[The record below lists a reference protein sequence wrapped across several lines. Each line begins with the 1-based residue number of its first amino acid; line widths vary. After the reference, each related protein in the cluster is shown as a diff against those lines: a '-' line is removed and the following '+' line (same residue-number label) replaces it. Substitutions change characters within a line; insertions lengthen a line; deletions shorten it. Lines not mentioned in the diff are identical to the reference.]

1 MPKDCYYSVTKS
13 CLTLRFHEQ
22 QLPGF
27 PVLHRLLEFTQTHP
41 LSHWCHPTL
50 SSFVVLFSFCLQSF
64 SVSGSFPV
72 SQLFPSGGQHIASS
86 ASVSIL
92 PMNIQGWFF
101 KIDCFYLLAVERTL
115 KSLLSPTIRK
125 HQFFGVQPSLWS
137 NSHIRTWLLEKP

>member
-27 PVLHRLLEFTQTHP
+27 PVLHHLLEFAQTHP
-41 LSHWCHPTL
+41 LSQWCHPTL

-72 SQLFPSGGQHIASS
+72 SQLFTSGGQHIESS
-86 ASVSIL
+86 ASVSIP

-101 KIDCFYLLAVERTL
+101 KIDWFYLLALERTL
-115 KSLLSPTIRK
+115 KSLLSPTIRT